1 MGCFTLI
8 RTTKADPMTLPA
20 ILITFAMWWWL
31 VFFIMLP
38 WRVEDQAPRPSQPG
52 NVTGAPANPLL
63 GKKIAISTLAA
74 LVLTALTYIAV
85 SSHLYSFWDAV
96 RHQGI

>member
-1 MGCFTLI
+1 
-8 RTTKADPMTLPA
+8 MTLPA

-31 VFFIMLP
+31 VFYLLLP
-38 WRVEDQAPRPSQPG
+38 WRVEDRAPNPSQAG
-52 NVTGAPANPLL
+52 NSTGAPANPLL
-63 GKKIAISTLAA
+63 AKKLTITTLAA
-74 LVLTALTYIAV
+74 LVLTALSYIAV